1 MESSR
6 NEERFGFVVA
16 AIVVYFV
23 ACLILTYTVAEPY
36 PAIMAPEF
44 RLPKEAGLPER
55 TVSVVE
61 VHRVDQ
67 VGGRSMRRP
76 LHTDSLFPRVP
87 PHLQAALL
95 ASGGVTRLL
104 ATDAWRPAPAKPRP
118 SAGLKGWLVG
128 VTARVAPAITRSRY
142 HEWSRADT
150 LAASEWM
157 LASAYDRRATDADT
171 LVFCRRDR
179 RYRMQGAY
187 ELLDDRVIRCRAWV
201 RTGPAASLPGDP

>member
-1 MESSR
+1 MQSSR
-6 NEERFGFVVA
+6 SERWFGFVVA

-44 RLPKEAGLPER
+44 RLPKEAAHPER

-61 VHRVDQ
+61 VHRVEQ
-67 VGGRSMRRP
+67 VDGRSIRRP
-76 LHTDSLFPRVP
+76 LHTDSLFPEVP
-87 PHLQAALL
+87 PHLQAALF
-95 ASGGVTRLL
+95 ASSGVTRLL

-118 SAGLKGWLVG
+118 STGLKGWLVDVIG
-128 VTARVAPAITRSRY
+128 RVAPAYTRRRY

-157 LASAYDRRATDADT
+157 LASAYDRPATDADT

-179 RYRMQGAY
+179 RYRMQGSY
-187 ELLDDRVIRCRAWV
+187 ELLDDRVVRCRAWV
-201 RTGPAASLPGDP
+201 RDGPAASLPGEP